1 MVADPPPAPTAIA
14 TDTDDLP
21 DVAADIADGL
31 HQLAALVRAH
41 PELADTLR
49 LRLAHIPAICDPE
62 QVPTITAAAVA
73 LGATIGGHTLLPNPW
88 IPDSPPP
95 EVLRFGRG
103 AVRVLLHPNPPT
115 QTVAATTPGP
125 GPAGVAYVPDRVTSW
140 R

>member
-1 MVADPPPAPTAIA
+1 MTAPAA
-14 TDTDDLP
+14 DLP

-62 QVPTITAAAVA
+62 QIATIAFAAVA
-73 LGATIGGHTLLPNPW
+73 LGATIGSEACPPNPW

-115 QTVAATTPGP
+115 HTDATTTPGP
-125 GPAGVAYVPDRVTSW
+125 GPAGAAYVPDRVTSW